1 MVYLIGVPL
10 LLTLAIL
17 QSSVFSHLQ
26 LLDGRPDLVLLA
38 VFSWS
43 LAGRHNEAMLLG
55 LIGGLFLDLLSG
67 LPFGSHAIILVIVIY
82 LVASFEDRFWEA
94 HLLLP
99 LSMSLIASLVFH
111 GLEIGTILLMG
122 RSFDLAYVMTRI
134 VLPSTFLNLV
144 LALPASQLAE
154 GLRIRLYPPEVEI

>member
-1 MVYLIGVPL
+1 MVYLIGVPF

-38 VFSWS
+38 VLSWS

-67 LPFGSHAIILVIVIY
+67 LPFGSHAIILVLVIY

-122 RSFDLAYVMTRI
+122 RSIDPTYVMTRI

-154 GLRIRLYPPEVEI
+154 GLRVRLYPPEVEI

>member
-17 QSSVFSHLQ
+17 QSSVFSHLT

-38 VFSWS
+38 VLSWS

-55 LIGGLFLDLLSG
+55 LIGGLFLDLLSS
-67 LPFGSHAIILVIVIY
+67 LPFGSHAIILVLVIY
-82 LVASFEDRFWEA
+82 LVASFEGRFWEE

-99 LSMSLIASLVFH
+99 LSVSLIASLLFH

-122 RSFDLAYVMTRI
+122 RSFDFTYVMTRVI
-134 VLPSTFLNLV
+134 LPSTFLNLV
-144 LALPASQLAE
+144 LAIPASQLAE
-154 GLRIRLYPPEVEI
+154 GLRGRLYPPEVEI

>member
-10 LLTLAIL
+10 LVILAIL
-17 QSSVFSHLQ
+17 QSSVFSHLA

-38 VFSWS
+38 ILSWS

-67 LPFGSHAIILVIVIY
+67 LPFGSHAIILVLVIY

-94 HLLLP
+94 HFLLP
-99 LSMSLIASLVFH
+99 LSVSLIASLLFH

-122 RSFDLAYVMTRI
+122 RSLDFAYMMTRVI
-134 VLPSTFLNLV
+134 LPSTFLNLV
-144 LALPASQLAE
+144 LALPAAQLAE
-154 GLRIRLYPPEVEI
+154 GLRSRLYPPEVEI

>member
-38 VFSWS
+38 VLSWS

-67 LPFGSHAIILVIVIY
+67 LPFGSHAIILVLVIS
-82 LVASFEDRFWEA
+82 LVASFEDRFWKA

-134 VLPSTFLNLV
+134 VLPSAFLNLV

-154 GLRIRLYPPEVEI
+154 GLRTRLYPPEVEI